1 MARGGGRG
9 ASDLCWLVY
18 LGRCQRRALL
28 GGLLLAKHVHLH
40 LHLLLL
46 LLLHL
51 HLLLNLLL
59 HLLLLLLLLLL
70 HLLHLLH
77 LLLHLLLLLLL
88 LLCKGV
94 GVGLS
99 LFVELLLGW
108 QLLQHLLLLCE

>member
-51 HLLLNLLL
+51 HLLL
-59 HLLLLLLLLLL
+59 HLLLYLLLLLQLLLLLLL

-77 LLLHLLLLLLL
+77 LLL

-108 QLLQHLLLLCE
+108 QLLQHLLLLSE

>member
-1 MARGGGRG
+1 MI
-9 ASDLCWLVY
+9 
-18 LGRCQRRALL
+18 ALL
-28 GGLLLAKHVHLH
+28 LRRDG
-40 LHLLLL
+40 
-46 LLLHL
+46 
-51 HLLLNLLL
+51 
-59 HLLLLLLLLLL
+59 LLLL